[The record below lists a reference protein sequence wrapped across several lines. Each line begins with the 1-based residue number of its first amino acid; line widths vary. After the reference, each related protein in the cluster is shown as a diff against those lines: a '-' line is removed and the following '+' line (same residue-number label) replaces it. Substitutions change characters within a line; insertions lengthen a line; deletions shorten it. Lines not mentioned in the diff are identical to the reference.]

1 MFCIIGVAERRGSS
15 MERVNRIL
23 KNSEY
28 RRHIDKIK
36 AAEEGRIFCCHNM
49 GHFLD
54 VARIAAL
61 ISAEENLEI
70 DKELIYA
77 TALLHDIGR
86 HVQYADKTP
95 HEQASARLA
104 PGLLQEA
111 GFNEQEQEEI
121 LRAIREH
128 RNAEIAAEKSLAG
141 IIYRADKASRPCFAC
156 EAEKLCD
163 WKKEKKNPEI
173 RY

>member
-1 MFCIIGVAERRGSS
+1 

-23 KNSEY
+23 KSRKYQE
-28 RRHIDKIK
+28 HIDKIK
-36 AAEEGRIFCCHNM
+36 AAEENRIFCCHNM

-61 ISAEENLEI
+61 INTEEGLEI

-86 HVQYADKTP
+86 HVQYADGTP
-95 HEQASARLA
+95 HEQASAVLA
-104 PGLLQEA
+104 PEILQEA
-111 GFNEQEQEEI
+111 GFEVEEQAEI

-128 RNAEIAAEKSLAG
+128 RNAGIAREKSLAG
-141 IIYRADKASRPCFAC
+141 IVYRADKASRSCFAC
-156 EAEKLCD
+156 EAERLCD
-163 WKKEKKNPEI
+163 WKAEKKNLEI
-173 RY
+173 KY

>member
-1 MFCIIGVAERRGSS
+1 

-23 KNSEY
+23 KNQKYQE
-28 RRHIDKIK
+28 HIGKIK
-36 AAEEGRIFCCHNM
+36 QAEENRIFCCHNM

-61 ISAEENLEI
+61 MNAEEKLGI

-77 TALLHDIGR
+77 AALLHDIGR
-86 HVQYADKTP
+86 HVQYADGTP
-95 HEQASARLA
+95 HEQASAKLA
-104 PGLLQEA
+104 PEILEQA
-111 GFNEQEQEEI
+111 GFQAGEQEEI

-128 RNAEIAAEKSLAG
+128 RNAEIAGEKSLAG
-141 IIYRADKASRPCFAC
+141 ILYRADKASRACFAC
-156 EAEKLCD
+156 VAEKQCD
-163 WKKEKKNPEI
+163 WKAEKKNQEI